1 MWLICRVVFIYIH
14 ICTSLSVNLSH
25 FYLFSLLL
33 LRTTCHELYNGS
45 HAQLLHTKWPQMR
58 TTLNPTLALDA
69 IEFSSCKRASI
80 KSGWGGDTWDYINY
94 LQKNIF
100 QIILINNGW
109 WLCPPTIIIEIFC
122 LFLLR
127 KCSTA
132 AFLSGNWSIFERLKN
147 MMSQASIFV
156 RSTDRVLYKPF

>member
-14 ICTSLSVNLSH
+14 IRTSLSVNLSH

-80 KSGWGGDTWDYINY
+80 KSGWDGDTWDYINY

-100 QIILINNGW
+100 QIILIMAGDYVRR
-109 WLCPPTIIIEIFC
+109 PTIINWD
-122 LFLLR
+122 LLR
-127 KCSTA
+127 IPTTHSQVLNCSIS
-132 AFLSGNWSIFERLKN
+132 FRQLVHFREIEEHD
-147 MMSQASIFV
+147 V
-156 RSTDRVLYKPF
+156 RSH